1 MRSHGQ
7 LRLYI
12 RKHCLEIDRFQS
24 VKILVVCNNHNS
36 LALLDLSQRMA
47 GDRPD
52 LEVVVVCE
60 ERLSAAVASK
70 LKGFP
75 RSKVEIWTVGVGQR
89 VDSDVAS
96 RLSEPKKWS
105 PLSLLKTWA
114 STNTGNEPRRSLGA
128 LLKASTP
135 VQLFAECYIAMRL
148 ERAKRQ
154 ALEIIDRE
162 KPTAVFSISDRSHDY
177 LESAL
182 LWSARLRRVKV
193 VLPYVAHYDKEYAIG
208 YRKDGQGRLQKEFN
222 PFSPFNLYKIWS
234 FFRFRRQ
241 LYKGAFFQAPCLLGA
256 HRRAGTLSSYPWW
269 PGNGL
274 SDIVCVNSRHT
285 HDVFLKNH
293 VPQEKLRLVGDVYY
307 DVIVEQYTKKDTVKS
322 EYMSRYGFD
331 PEKKMVV
338 VAMPQFAEQG
348 LLGEV
353 AHWESINGL
362 MGELVK
368 TGCNILVSLHPRMDP
383 KKYSYIEEKFQCR
396 IAQERL
402 AEFLVLADVFVAHL
416 SSTVVWAVLCGI
428 PVVVLDHLSLN
439 KNFYD
444 YLKTVNVVRDIS
456 LIGNAVL
463 EACRSEMMSFKN
475 DWRELSKLEVFDGK
489 TIDRYIKILEI
500 AD

>member
-1 MRSHGQ
+1 M
-7 LRLYI
+7 
-12 RKHCLEIDRFQS
+12 
-24 VKILVVCNNHNS
+24 KILAVCNNHNS

-47 GDRPD
+47 GVRPD
-52 LEVVVVCE
+52 LEVVAVCE
-60 ERLSAAVASK
+60 ERLSAAVESK
-70 LKGFP
+70 LKAFT
-75 RSKVEIWTVGVGQR
+75 RSKVEIWTMGAGQ
-89 VDSDVAS
+89 SAGAGVAS
-96 RLSEPKKWS
+96 RASEPTKWR
-105 PLSLLKTWA
+105 PLSRLKTWVIA
-114 STNTGNEPRRSLGA
+114 NTGNEPGKSLVA
-128 LLKASTP
+128 LLRASTP
-135 VQLFAECYIAMRL
+135 GQLFAERYIAKRL
-148 ERAKRQ
+148 EGAKRQ

-162 KPTAVFSISDRSHDY
+162 KPTAVFSISDRNHDY

-182 LWSARLRRVKV
+182 LLAARQRRVKV

-222 PFSPFNLYKIWS
+222 PFYPFNLYKIWS

-241 LYKGAFFQAPCLLGA
+241 LYKGAFFQAPYLLGA

-269 PGNGL
+269 AGNGL

-285 HDVFLKNH
+285 HDIFLENH
-293 VPQEKLRLVGDVYY
+293 VPEKKLTLVGDVYY
-307 DVIVEQYTKKDTVKS
+307 DVLVERYMEKDALKS

-338 VAMPQFAEQG
+338 LAMPQFAEQG
-348 LLGEV
+348 LLGEA

-362 MGELVK
+362 MAELDK
-368 TGCNILVSLHPRMDP
+368 SGCNILVSLHPRMNP
-383 KKYSYIEEKFQCR
+383 KEYSFIEEKFQCR
-396 IAQERL
+396 IAEERL
-402 AEFLVLADVFVAHL
+402 AEFLVVADVFVAQV

-444 YLKTVNVVRDIS
+444 YLNTVNVVRDIS
-456 LIGNAVL
+456 LVRNAVL
-463 EACRSEMMSFKN
+463 EACRAEMVEFQD
-475 DWRELSKLEVFDGK
+475 DWRELSKPEVFDGK